1 MKKEL
6 YAHIIIEAF
15 LHRTPRRGTLSS
27 TSRRMYLEISIS
39 GIRRGKSR
47 VESWD
52 ISLMIF
58 FSQCPRHFILPLYR
72 SYRHSL
78 RSSDFLALFYSL
90 SFSLFLSLSFSFAV
104 ATAAAVAR
112 FLPLTI
118 FSFFL
123 FQSPSDLPS
132 AFTRHRFYRR
142 RAWTL
147 LRRTKTRLD
156 TNKII
161 SIINS
166 GVG

>member
-112 FLPLTI
+112 D
-118 FSFFL
+118 FFL
-123 FQSPSDLPS
+123 SRSFLFSSSSPPPTFPPHSPDIVSTVDELGLCWGGLKRDS
-132 AFTRHRFYRR
+132 TQIR
-142 RAWTL
+142 
-147 LRRTKTRLD
+147 
-156 TNKII
+156 
-161 SIINS
+161 
-166 GVG
+166 